1 MKTTAYRFIIFCLCV
16 FPWSGGSSSNAHAEP
31 CSAAPARAQ
40 AALSEGTRHGIA
52 MHGDLKYPV
61 NFKHFDYVNP
71 QAPKGGRLV
80 MGASGTF
87 DSLNPLIPKGEPAPG
102 VREYVYESLLARAN
116 DEPFSL
122 YGLLAESIE
131 VPEDRSWA
139 LFTLRE
145 QARFSDG
152 KPVTVDDVIFSV
164 ELLREKGIPTTH
176 RSYYSK
182 VERMERVGER
192 GVKMYFRPDGD
203 REIPLIIGLM
213 PILPKHL
220 TDRQEFEKTTLKPL
234 IGSGPYTIAEVVPG
248 TRITFKRNPDYW
260 GRDLPVN
267 CGFNNFDEIRYEF
280 FRDQTAIFEAFKKG
294 YIHVLTEDDAG
305 QWSAEYDF
313 PAVKAGKVAKAE
325 FDSARPAGMHALVF
339 NTRRAIFTDI
349 RVRKALTFLFDFE
362 WQNANLYRNL
372 YQRTQSFFERSE
384 LSSAGRPADARE
396 RALLASFPNAVTPEI
411 MEGTFH
417 QPVSDGSGRDRNNR
431 RKALRLLQAAGY
443 TQVDGKLVNK
453 ATGQPFRFEMM
464 AKTRNQERLFLLF
477 ARDLQSVG
485 IEVSVRQ
492 VDDAQFQRRLDKFDF
507 DMIDF
512 TWGSSLS
519 PGNEQ
524 NNRWSMAAAD
534 LNRSF
539 NFPGVKEPAV
549 DAMIAA
555 LLAAKSREDFV
566 SAVRALDRV
575 LLSGA
580 YVLPLYYPPR
590 QWVAHWNT
598 LGHPKID
605 PIAGMQITAWW
616 MKTDM
621 DKNATANTG
630 SHK

>member
-1 MKTTAYRFIIFCLCV
+1 
-16 FPWSGGSSSNAHAEP
+16 
-31 CSAAPARAQ
+31 
-40 AALSEGTRHGIA
+40 
-52 MHGDLKYPV
+52 
-61 NFKHFDYVNP
+61 
-71 QAPKGGRLV
+71 
-80 MGASGTF
+80 
-87 DSLNPLIPKGEPAPG
+87 
-102 VREYVYESLLARAN
+102 
-116 DEPFSL
+116 
-122 YGLLAESIE
+122 
-131 VPEDRSWA
+131 
-139 LFTLRE
+139 
-145 QARFSDG
+145 
-152 KPVTVDDVIFSV
+152 
-164 ELLREKGIPTTH
+164 
-176 RSYYSK
+176 
-182 VERMERVGER
+182 MERVNER

-234 IGSGPYTIAEVVPG
+234 IGSGPYTIDEVVPG
-248 TRITFKRNPDYW
+248 TRLTFKRNPDYW
-260 GRDLPVN
+260 GRNLPVN

-280 FRDQTAIFEAFKKG
+280 FRDQTAMFEAFKKG
-294 YIHVLTEDDAG
+294 HIHVLSEDDAG
-305 QWSAEYDF
+305 QWASEYDF
-313 PAVKAGKVAKAE
+313 PAVTSGKVAKAE

-362 WQNANLYRNL
+362 WQNANLYRSL

-384 LSSAGRPADARE
+384 LSSAGRPADLRE
-396 RALLASFPNAVTPEI
+396 RTLLAPFPNAVTPEI

-524 NNRWSMAAAD
+524 NNRWSMAAAGLD
-534 LNRSF
+534 RSF

-580 YVLPLYYPPR
+580 YVLPLYYPPK

-616 MKTDM
+616 MKTDT
-621 DKNATANTG
+621 DKSAKAKAVPSTT
-630 SHK
+630 K